1 MKPTTRNTF
10 GSKGTHTASGL
21 RVRTRLQA
29 GEAKYTFSCDD
40 ECKKIFQGFKSLG
53 YINYDAEDGIYTV
66 TQKGSDA
73 WGNYVTA

>member
-1 MKPTTRNTF
+1 MKQTTMNIF
-10 GSKGTHTASGL
+10 GSKGTHNASGL

-40 ECKKIFQGFKSLG
+40 DCKKIFQGFKSLG